1 MKEFKSEDK
10 NIARVS
16 MQDVMHNSMMP
27 YAEYIIMERALPRVE
42 DGLKPVQRRIL
53 YTMLELSITPDKPH
67 RKSARIVGDTMG
79 KYHPH
84 GDSSIYDAMVRM
96 SQDYNMRVPLVD
108 GHGNFG
114 SIDGDSA
121 AAMRYTEARLTPIA
135 MEMLAYIE
143 KDTVPFKLNF
153 DDSMKEPVM
162 LPARFPN
169 LLVNGSTGIAIGLAT
184 NIPPH
189 NLGEV
194 IDGVIARIKNK
205 RMSLDELMQIIKA
218 PDFPTGGYLLNMDEL
233 KQAYETGKGKIRLR
247 AKTHI
252 ENGSNGK
259 KKIVIT
265 QIPYQVNKSSMLEKI
280 LKVSEQRKVM
290 FSGISDIRD
299 ESDRTGIR
307 AVVELKKGA
316 DANNMLNC
324 LYKYTDLQTTFG
336 INMVAIADGVPK
348 QLSLLEIIDHY
359 VKYQK
364 QVVTKRTQHDLEN
377 AERREHIL
385 AGLIIAVNN
394 IDEVIKIIRGSD
406 SPKEAKIKLKERFEL
421 SSVQAQAIL
430 DMRLA
435 RLTALEIITLE
446 SEYAQ
451 IIKIIKSLK
460 TILSSETKLLN
471 LIVKELLDIKEDNAD
486 NRRTEI
492 LSENAEVVIDT
503 SDFEVIEDCVVVLTR
518 SGVIKK
524 MSVKAFKKGMETG
537 SKDEANA
544 PLTVL
549 ATKSNRLIRCF
560 TDAGNMYSIN
570 AMDIPESRWR
580 EKGRAINTLLLG
592 VLKSESI
599 IGIYDFSDYKDSD
612 TIVFVTN
619 TGMIKRSNLGE
630 YKTKNS
636 KLLACGLKEKTSIV
650 SINILNEDR
659 NLLIVT
665 KMGMSI
671 RISLDEV
678 SVMGRS
684 AKGVK
689 GISLDKNDL
698 VAFAFLVNGK
708 GDICLISD
716 YGFSKM
722 TEISEFETQ
731 GRAGKG
737 LKAMNFMPGAKNGN
751 EIKVAFYITEPTIF
765 KILMKSGDFER
776 LSTTDIIRDKR
787 NTKGEQAV
795 NVVLGNTVEKGFC

>member
-108 GHGNFG
+108 GHGNFV